1 MFCQWLFLP
10 RLWWAGPGRK
20 GYEVTS
26 NHVTCCKTQSPA
38 LKTIA
43 SGKRDNKRSSSEI
56 DADTSD
62 SCLPQFLRGSRF
74 WMEPKDPTIL
84 ERALPAPRP
93 ATGWP
98 ATRLHEHP
106 SPELPQAERTLESRW
121 AVQSCHKE
129 EGHAGMSR
137 ELSRALPDHSWFPV
151 NS

>member
-1 MFCQWLFLP
+1 MSQAGTMAPASHSPEVPRVASLGPPCSWLESGVSQSGWCATNGFLP

-38 LKTIA
+38 PKTIV

-74 WMEPKDPTIL
+74 WMEPKNPTIL
-84 ERALPAPRP
+84 ERVNGCQCHGR
-93 ATGWP
+93 
-98 ATRLHEHP
+98 RLVSNQVP
-106 SPELPQAERTLESRW
+106 
-121 AVQSCHKE
+121 
-129 EGHAGMSR
+129 
-137 ELSRALPDHSWFPV
+137 
-151 NS
+151 